1 MFLLKI
7 TVPVIYSG
15 GSPILAGLAMVL
27 VSTAVTVF
35 LIYGLSPRGV
45 LGIGVVLA
53 GEFVACGLFLLFSL
67 LLHLSGFKSSDA
79 ENLLVAAQNTGLN
92 ISTVLFAATMIASLG
107 AVMDVA
113 VSLLSALWE
122 VRLAD
127 PDITG
132 RGLWRAGLRMGRDM
146 IGTMSNTLI
155 FAFAGGS
162 LTTLLVL
169 MTYGTDPVQ
178 LLHSDYI
185 ALEMAHGLCGTCAV
199 ILTVPW
205 PPWSLR
211 RCIPSGEPL
220 SCLRFL
226 NKVVRMSVRRESM
239 LHKNAK
245 KVISGVLGT
254 CLVFQLAALPSLAQT
269 SNVPDQTQTAVTAQ
283 ENSGVQTLASTSFTD
298 VLLSVGA
305 NNTQMNATWYAAQE
319 GAGYVLVAK
328 QSQLVNGA
336 MPENAAKFDATSTP
350 ANESGKWSNQATITG
365 LEPGTVYAYQLV
377 NGEEKSDVATFTT
390 ATNGA
395 FSFAF
400 AGDPQ
405 IGASGNAD
413 SDTRG
418 WDKTLGI
425 IADSTQFDGVDF
437 LLSAGDQVN
446 TASNEDQYN
455 GYLDHDELL
464 SLPVATVVGNHD
476 SSSNAYDQHFNV
488 PNESELGVTN
498 AGGNYWFVYN
508 NTLFLAQQQQP
519 STADHKAFMEEA
531 IAANDVS
538 WKMSPSTTPSTLW
551 PATPPKVIS

>member
-1 MFLLKI
+1 MQIIHNPRFGQRILAIFVCLVTAVLAVMPSVSVSFQSLVSDTVSYLPGTVLEVVEEDLTPSDLKGGPQLGEQTLTIELKDGSQITLTNYLTNTHNILAREGMRVVVCVDAPENVEPYYTLYQYDRSVGLGVAVAIFLLLMLLVGGEKGFYATLALAFSLVFLLKI

-185 ALEMAHGLCGTCAV
+185 ALELAHGLCGTCAV
-199 ILTVPW
+199 ILTVP
-205 PPWSLR
+205 
-211 RCIPSGEPL
+211 
-220 SCLRFL
+220 
-226 NKVVRMSVRRESM
+226 
-239 LHKNAK
+239 
-245 KVISGVLGT
+245 
-254 CLVFQLAALPSLAQT
+254 
-269 SNVPDQTQTAVTAQ
+269 
-283 ENSGVQTLASTSFTD
+283 LASLVS
-298 VLLSVGA
+298 
-305 NNTQMNATWYAAQE
+305 AAVYPKWRTPE
-319 GAGYVLVAK
+319 S
-328 QSQLVNGA
+328 SQ
-336 MPENAAKFDATSTP
+336 
-350 ANESGKWSNQATITG
+350 
-365 LEPGTVYAYQLV
+365 
-377 NGEEKSDVATFTT
+377 
-390 ATNGA
+390 
-395 FSFAF
+395 
-400 AGDPQ
+400 
-405 IGASGNAD
+405 
-413 SDTRG
+413 
-418 WDKTLGI
+418 
-425 IADSTQFDGVDF
+425 
-437 LLSAGDQVN
+437 
-446 TASNEDQYN
+446 
-455 GYLDHDELL
+455 
-464 SLPVATVVGNHD
+464 
-476 SSSNAYDQHFNV
+476 
-488 PNESELGVTN
+488 
-498 AGGNYWFVYN
+498 
-508 NTLFLAQQQQP
+508 
-519 STADHKAFMEEA
+519 
-531 IAANDVS
+531 VS
-538 WKMSPSTTPSTLW
+538 Q
-551 PATPPKVIS
+551 

>member
-1 MFLLKI
+1 MQIIHNPRFGQRILAIFVCLVTAVLAVMPSVSVSFQSLVSDTVSYISGTVLEVVEEDLTPSDLKGGPQLGEQTLTIELKDGSQITLTNYLTNTHNILAREGMRVVVCVDAPENVEPYYTLYQYDRSVGLGVAVAIFLLLMLLVGGEKGFYATLALAFSLVFLLKI

-132 RGLWRAGLRMGRDM
+132 RGLWRAGLRMGGDM

-199 ILTVPW
+199 ILTVP
-205 PPWSLR
+205 
-211 RCIPSGEPL
+211 
-220 SCLRFL
+220 
-226 NKVVRMSVRRESM
+226 
-239 LHKNAK
+239 
-245 KVISGVLGT
+245 
-254 CLVFQLAALPSLAQT
+254 
-269 SNVPDQTQTAVTAQ
+269 
-283 ENSGVQTLASTSFTD
+283 LASLVSAAVYPKWRTPE
-298 VLLSVGA
+298 LSQV
-305 NNTQMNATWYAAQE
+305 
-319 GAGYVLVAK
+319 
-328 QSQLVNGA
+328 SQ
-336 MPENAAKFDATSTP
+336 
-350 ANESGKWSNQATITG
+350 
-365 LEPGTVYAYQLV
+365 
-377 NGEEKSDVATFTT
+377 
-390 ATNGA
+390 
-395 FSFAF
+395 
-400 AGDPQ
+400 
-405 IGASGNAD
+405 
-413 SDTRG
+413 
-418 WDKTLGI
+418 
-425 IADSTQFDGVDF
+425 
-437 LLSAGDQVN
+437 
-446 TASNEDQYN
+446 
-455 GYLDHDELL
+455 
-464 SLPVATVVGNHD
+464 
-476 SSSNAYDQHFNV
+476 
-488 PNESELGVTN
+488 
-498 AGGNYWFVYN
+498 
-508 NTLFLAQQQQP
+508 
-519 STADHKAFMEEA
+519 
-531 IAANDVS
+531 
-538 WKMSPSTTPSTLW
+538 
-551 PATPPKVIS
+551 

>member
-1 MFLLKI
+1 MQIIHNPRFGQRILAIFVCLVTAVLAVMPSVSVSFQSLVSDTVSYIPGTVLEVVEEDLTPSDLKGGPQLGEQTLTIELKDGSQITLTNYLTNTHNILAREGMRVVVCVDAPENVEPYYTLYQYDRSLGLGVAVAIFLLLMLLVGGEKGFYATLALAFSLVFLLKI

-53 GEFVACGLFLLFSL
+53 GEFVACGLFLLFSV
-67 LLHLSGFKSSDA
+67 LLHLSGFKSGDA

-199 ILTVPW
+199 ILTVP
-205 PPWSLR
+205 
-211 RCIPSGEPL
+211 
-220 SCLRFL
+220 
-226 NKVVRMSVRRESM
+226 
-239 LHKNAK
+239 
-245 KVISGVLGT
+245 
-254 CLVFQLAALPSLAQT
+254 
-269 SNVPDQTQTAVTAQ
+269 
-283 ENSGVQTLASTSFTD
+283 LASLVSAAVYPKWRTPE
-298 VLLSVGA
+298 LSQV
-305 NNTQMNATWYAAQE
+305 
-319 GAGYVLVAK
+319 
-328 QSQLVNGA
+328 SQ
-336 MPENAAKFDATSTP
+336 
-350 ANESGKWSNQATITG
+350 
-365 LEPGTVYAYQLV
+365 
-377 NGEEKSDVATFTT
+377 
-390 ATNGA
+390 
-395 FSFAF
+395 
-400 AGDPQ
+400 
-405 IGASGNAD
+405 
-413 SDTRG
+413 
-418 WDKTLGI
+418 
-425 IADSTQFDGVDF
+425 
-437 LLSAGDQVN
+437 
-446 TASNEDQYN
+446 
-455 GYLDHDELL
+455 
-464 SLPVATVVGNHD
+464 
-476 SSSNAYDQHFNV
+476 
-488 PNESELGVTN
+488 
-498 AGGNYWFVYN
+498 
-508 NTLFLAQQQQP
+508 
-519 STADHKAFMEEA
+519 
-531 IAANDVS
+531 
-538 WKMSPSTTPSTLW
+538 
-551 PATPPKVIS
+551 

>member
-1 MFLLKI
+1 MHIIQSPRFGQRILAIFVCLVTAVLAVMPSVSVSFQSLVSDTVSYISGTVLEVVEEDLTPSDLKGGPQLGEQTLTIELKDGSQITLTNYLTNTHNILAREGMRVVVCVDAPENVEPYYTLYQYDRSVGLGVAVAIFLLLMLLVGGEKGFYATLALAFSLVFLLKI

-53 GEFVACGLFLLFSL
+53 GEFVSCGLFLLFSL

-199 ILTVPW
+199 ILTVP
-205 PPWSLR
+205 
-211 RCIPSGEPL
+211 
-220 SCLRFL
+220 
-226 NKVVRMSVRRESM
+226 
-239 LHKNAK
+239 
-245 KVISGVLGT
+245 
-254 CLVFQLAALPSLAQT
+254 
-269 SNVPDQTQTAVTAQ
+269 
-283 ENSGVQTLASTSFTD
+283 LASLVSAAVYPKWRTPE
-298 VLLSVGA
+298 LSQV
-305 NNTQMNATWYAAQE
+305 
-319 GAGYVLVAK
+319 
-328 QSQLVNGA
+328 SQ
-336 MPENAAKFDATSTP
+336 
-350 ANESGKWSNQATITG
+350 
-365 LEPGTVYAYQLV
+365 
-377 NGEEKSDVATFTT
+377 
-390 ATNGA
+390 
-395 FSFAF
+395 
-400 AGDPQ
+400 
-405 IGASGNAD
+405 
-413 SDTRG
+413 
-418 WDKTLGI
+418 
-425 IADSTQFDGVDF
+425 
-437 LLSAGDQVN
+437 
-446 TASNEDQYN
+446 
-455 GYLDHDELL
+455 
-464 SLPVATVVGNHD
+464 
-476 SSSNAYDQHFNV
+476 
-488 PNESELGVTN
+488 
-498 AGGNYWFVYN
+498 
-508 NTLFLAQQQQP
+508 
-519 STADHKAFMEEA
+519 
-531 IAANDVS
+531 
-538 WKMSPSTTPSTLW
+538 
-551 PATPPKVIS
+551 

>member
-1 MFLLKI
+1 MQIIHNPRFGQRILAIFVCLVTAVLAFMPSVSVSFQSLVSDTVSYIPGTVLEVVEEDLTPSDLKGGPQLGEQTLTIELKDGSQITLTNYLTNTHNILAREGMRVVVCVDAPENVEPYYTLYQYDRSVGLGVAVAIFLLLMLLVGGEKGFYATLALVFSLVFLLKI

-53 GEFVACGLFLLFSL
+53 GEFVSCGLFLLFSL

-199 ILTVPW
+199 ILTVP
-205 PPWSLR
+205 
-211 RCIPSGEPL
+211 
-220 SCLRFL
+220 
-226 NKVVRMSVRRESM
+226 
-239 LHKNAK
+239 
-245 KVISGVLGT
+245 
-254 CLVFQLAALPSLAQT
+254 
-269 SNVPDQTQTAVTAQ
+269 
-283 ENSGVQTLASTSFTD
+283 LASLVSAAVYPKWRTPE
-298 VLLSVGA
+298 LSQV
-305 NNTQMNATWYAAQE
+305 
-319 GAGYVLVAK
+319 
-328 QSQLVNGA
+328 SQ
-336 MPENAAKFDATSTP
+336 
-350 ANESGKWSNQATITG
+350 
-365 LEPGTVYAYQLV
+365 
-377 NGEEKSDVATFTT
+377 
-390 ATNGA
+390 
-395 FSFAF
+395 
-400 AGDPQ
+400 
-405 IGASGNAD
+405 
-413 SDTRG
+413 
-418 WDKTLGI
+418 
-425 IADSTQFDGVDF
+425 
-437 LLSAGDQVN
+437 
-446 TASNEDQYN
+446 
-455 GYLDHDELL
+455 
-464 SLPVATVVGNHD
+464 
-476 SSSNAYDQHFNV
+476 
-488 PNESELGVTN
+488 
-498 AGGNYWFVYN
+498 
-508 NTLFLAQQQQP
+508 
-519 STADHKAFMEEA
+519 
-531 IAANDVS
+531 
-538 WKMSPSTTPSTLW
+538 
-551 PATPPKVIS
+551 

>member
-1 MFLLKI
+1 MQIIHNPRLGQRILAIFVCLVTAVLAVMPSVSVSFQSLVSDTVSYIPGTVLEVVEEDLTPSDLKGGPQLGEQTLTIELKDGSQITLTNYLTNTHNILAREGMRVVVCVDAPENVEPYYTLYQYDRSVGLGVAVAIFLLLMLLVGGEKGFYATLALAFSLVFLLKI

-67 LLHLSGFKSSDA
+67 LLHLSGFKSGDA

-199 ILTVPW
+199 ILTVP
-205 PPWSLR
+205 
-211 RCIPSGEPL
+211 
-220 SCLRFL
+220 
-226 NKVVRMSVRRESM
+226 
-239 LHKNAK
+239 
-245 KVISGVLGT
+245 
-254 CLVFQLAALPSLAQT
+254 
-269 SNVPDQTQTAVTAQ
+269 
-283 ENSGVQTLASTSFTD
+283 LASLVSAAVYPKWRTPE
-298 VLLSVGA
+298 LSQV
-305 NNTQMNATWYAAQE
+305 
-319 GAGYVLVAK
+319 
-328 QSQLVNGA
+328 SQ
-336 MPENAAKFDATSTP
+336 
-350 ANESGKWSNQATITG
+350 
-365 LEPGTVYAYQLV
+365 
-377 NGEEKSDVATFTT
+377 
-390 ATNGA
+390 
-395 FSFAF
+395 
-400 AGDPQ
+400 
-405 IGASGNAD
+405 
-413 SDTRG
+413 
-418 WDKTLGI
+418 
-425 IADSTQFDGVDF
+425 
-437 LLSAGDQVN
+437 
-446 TASNEDQYN
+446 
-455 GYLDHDELL
+455 
-464 SLPVATVVGNHD
+464 
-476 SSSNAYDQHFNV
+476 
-488 PNESELGVTN
+488 
-498 AGGNYWFVYN
+498 
-508 NTLFLAQQQQP
+508 
-519 STADHKAFMEEA
+519 
-531 IAANDVS
+531 
-538 WKMSPSTTPSTLW
+538 
-551 PATPPKVIS
+551 

>member
-1 MFLLKI
+1 MQIIHNPRFGQRILAIFVCLVTAVLAVMPSVSVSFQSLVSDTVSYIPGTVLEVVEEDLTPSDLKGGPQLGEQTLTIELKDGSQITLTNYLTNTHNILAREGMRVVVCVDAPENVEPYYTLYQYDRSVGLGVAVAIFLLLMLLVGGEKGFYATLALAFSLVFLLKI

-67 LLHLSGFKSSDA
+67 LLHLSGFKSGDA

-185 ALEMAHGLCGTCAV
+185 ALELAHGLCGTCAV
-199 ILTVPW
+199 ILTVP
-205 PPWSLR
+205 
-211 RCIPSGEPL
+211 
-220 SCLRFL
+220 
-226 NKVVRMSVRRESM
+226 
-239 LHKNAK
+239 
-245 KVISGVLGT
+245 
-254 CLVFQLAALPSLAQT
+254 
-269 SNVPDQTQTAVTAQ
+269 
-283 ENSGVQTLASTSFTD
+283 LASLVSAAVYPKWRTPE
-298 VLLSVGA
+298 LSQV
-305 NNTQMNATWYAAQE
+305 
-319 GAGYVLVAK
+319 
-328 QSQLVNGA
+328 SQ
-336 MPENAAKFDATSTP
+336 
-350 ANESGKWSNQATITG
+350 
-365 LEPGTVYAYQLV
+365 
-377 NGEEKSDVATFTT
+377 
-390 ATNGA
+390 
-395 FSFAF
+395 
-400 AGDPQ
+400 
-405 IGASGNAD
+405 
-413 SDTRG
+413 
-418 WDKTLGI
+418 
-425 IADSTQFDGVDF
+425 
-437 LLSAGDQVN
+437 
-446 TASNEDQYN
+446 
-455 GYLDHDELL
+455 
-464 SLPVATVVGNHD
+464 
-476 SSSNAYDQHFNV
+476 
-488 PNESELGVTN
+488 
-498 AGGNYWFVYN
+498 
-508 NTLFLAQQQQP
+508 
-519 STADHKAFMEEA
+519 
-531 IAANDVS
+531 
-538 WKMSPSTTPSTLW
+538 
-551 PATPPKVIS
+551 

>member
-1 MFLLKI
+1 MQIIHNPRFGQRILAIFVCLVTAVLAVMPSVSVSFQSLVSDTVSYIPGTVLEVVEEDLTPSDLKGGPQLGEQTLTIELKDGSQITLTNYLTNTHNILAREGMRVVVCVDAPENVEPYYTLYQYDRSVGLGVAVAIFLLLMLLVGGEKGFYATLALAFSLVFLLKI

-53 GEFVACGLFLLFSL
+53 GEFVSCGLFLLFSV
-67 LLHLSGFKSSDA
+67 LLHLSGFKSGDA

-199 ILTVPW
+199 ILTVP
-205 PPWSLR
+205 
-211 RCIPSGEPL
+211 
-220 SCLRFL
+220 
-226 NKVVRMSVRRESM
+226 
-239 LHKNAK
+239 
-245 KVISGVLGT
+245 
-254 CLVFQLAALPSLAQT
+254 
-269 SNVPDQTQTAVTAQ
+269 
-283 ENSGVQTLASTSFTD
+283 LASLVSAAVYPKWRTPE
-298 VLLSVGA
+298 LSQV
-305 NNTQMNATWYAAQE
+305 
-319 GAGYVLVAK
+319 
-328 QSQLVNGA
+328 SQ
-336 MPENAAKFDATSTP
+336 
-350 ANESGKWSNQATITG
+350 
-365 LEPGTVYAYQLV
+365 
-377 NGEEKSDVATFTT
+377 
-390 ATNGA
+390 
-395 FSFAF
+395 
-400 AGDPQ
+400 
-405 IGASGNAD
+405 
-413 SDTRG
+413 
-418 WDKTLGI
+418 
-425 IADSTQFDGVDF
+425 
-437 LLSAGDQVN
+437 
-446 TASNEDQYN
+446 
-455 GYLDHDELL
+455 
-464 SLPVATVVGNHD
+464 
-476 SSSNAYDQHFNV
+476 
-488 PNESELGVTN
+488 
-498 AGGNYWFVYN
+498 
-508 NTLFLAQQQQP
+508 
-519 STADHKAFMEEA
+519 
-531 IAANDVS
+531 
-538 WKMSPSTTPSTLW
+538 
-551 PATPPKVIS
+551 

>member
-1 MFLLKI
+1 MHIIQSPRFGQRILAIFVCLVTAVLAVMPSVSVSFQSLVSDTVSYIPGTVLEVVEEDLTPSDLKGGPQLGEQTLTIELKDGSQITLTNYLTNTHNILAREGMRVVVCVDAPENVEPYYTLYQYDRSVGLGVAVAIFLLLMLLVGGEKGFYATLALAFSLVFLLKI

-199 ILTVPW
+199 ILTVP
-205 PPWSLR
+205 
-211 RCIPSGEPL
+211 
-220 SCLRFL
+220 
-226 NKVVRMSVRRESM
+226 
-239 LHKNAK
+239 
-245 KVISGVLGT
+245 
-254 CLVFQLAALPSLAQT
+254 
-269 SNVPDQTQTAVTAQ
+269 
-283 ENSGVQTLASTSFTD
+283 LASLVSAAVYPKWRTPE
-298 VLLSVGA
+298 LSQV
-305 NNTQMNATWYAAQE
+305 
-319 GAGYVLVAK
+319 
-328 QSQLVNGA
+328 SQ
-336 MPENAAKFDATSTP
+336 
-350 ANESGKWSNQATITG
+350 
-365 LEPGTVYAYQLV
+365 
-377 NGEEKSDVATFTT
+377 
-390 ATNGA
+390 
-395 FSFAF
+395 
-400 AGDPQ
+400 
-405 IGASGNAD
+405 
-413 SDTRG
+413 
-418 WDKTLGI
+418 
-425 IADSTQFDGVDF
+425 
-437 LLSAGDQVN
+437 
-446 TASNEDQYN
+446 
-455 GYLDHDELL
+455 
-464 SLPVATVVGNHD
+464 
-476 SSSNAYDQHFNV
+476 
-488 PNESELGVTN
+488 
-498 AGGNYWFVYN
+498 
-508 NTLFLAQQQQP
+508 
-519 STADHKAFMEEA
+519 
-531 IAANDVS
+531 
-538 WKMSPSTTPSTLW
+538 
-551 PATPPKVIS
+551 

>member
-1 MFLLKI
+1 MQIIHNPRFGQRILAIFVCLVTAVLAVMPSVSVSFQSLVSDTVSYIPGTVLEVVEEDLTPSDLKGGPQLGEQTLTIELKDGSQITLTNYLTNTHNILAREGMRVVVCVDAPENVEPYYTLYQYDRSVGLGVAVAIFLLLMLLVGGEKGFYATLALAFSLVFLLKI

-53 GEFVACGLFLLFSL
+53 GEFVACGLFLLFSV
-67 LLHLSGFKSSDA
+67 LLHLSGFKSGDA

-199 ILTVPW
+199 ILTVP
-205 PPWSLR
+205 
-211 RCIPSGEPL
+211 
-220 SCLRFL
+220 
-226 NKVVRMSVRRESM
+226 
-239 LHKNAK
+239 
-245 KVISGVLGT
+245 
-254 CLVFQLAALPSLAQT
+254 
-269 SNVPDQTQTAVTAQ
+269 
-283 ENSGVQTLASTSFTD
+283 LASLVSAAVYPKWRTPE
-298 VLLSVGA
+298 LSQV
-305 NNTQMNATWYAAQE
+305 
-319 GAGYVLVAK
+319 
-328 QSQLVNGA
+328 SQ
-336 MPENAAKFDATSTP
+336 
-350 ANESGKWSNQATITG
+350 
-365 LEPGTVYAYQLV
+365 
-377 NGEEKSDVATFTT
+377 
-390 ATNGA
+390 
-395 FSFAF
+395 
-400 AGDPQ
+400 
-405 IGASGNAD
+405 
-413 SDTRG
+413 
-418 WDKTLGI
+418 
-425 IADSTQFDGVDF
+425 
-437 LLSAGDQVN
+437 
-446 TASNEDQYN
+446 
-455 GYLDHDELL
+455 
-464 SLPVATVVGNHD
+464 
-476 SSSNAYDQHFNV
+476 
-488 PNESELGVTN
+488 
-498 AGGNYWFVYN
+498 
-508 NTLFLAQQQQP
+508 
-519 STADHKAFMEEA
+519 
-531 IAANDVS
+531 
-538 WKMSPSTTPSTLW
+538 
-551 PATPPKVIS
+551 

>member
-1 MFLLKI
+1 MQIIHNPRFGQRILAIFVCLVTAVLAFMPSVSVSFQSLVSDTVSYIPGTVLEVVEEDLTPSDLKGGPQLGEQTLTIELKDGSQITLTNYLTNTHNILAREGMRVVVCVDAPENVEPYYTLYQYDRSVGLGVAVAIFLLLMLLVGGEKGFYATLALAFSLVFLLKL
-7 TVPVIYSG
+7 TVPVISSG
-15 GSPILAGLAMVL
+15 GAPILAGLAMVL

-199 ILTVPW
+199 ILTVP
-205 PPWSLR
+205 
-211 RCIPSGEPL
+211 
-220 SCLRFL
+220 
-226 NKVVRMSVRRESM
+226 
-239 LHKNAK
+239 
-245 KVISGVLGT
+245 
-254 CLVFQLAALPSLAQT
+254 
-269 SNVPDQTQTAVTAQ
+269 
-283 ENSGVQTLASTSFTD
+283 LASLVSAAVYPKWRTPE
-298 VLLSVGA
+298 LSQV
-305 NNTQMNATWYAAQE
+305 
-319 GAGYVLVAK
+319 
-328 QSQLVNGA
+328 SQ
-336 MPENAAKFDATSTP
+336 
-350 ANESGKWSNQATITG
+350 
-365 LEPGTVYAYQLV
+365 
-377 NGEEKSDVATFTT
+377 
-390 ATNGA
+390 
-395 FSFAF
+395 
-400 AGDPQ
+400 
-405 IGASGNAD
+405 
-413 SDTRG
+413 
-418 WDKTLGI
+418 
-425 IADSTQFDGVDF
+425 
-437 LLSAGDQVN
+437 
-446 TASNEDQYN
+446 
-455 GYLDHDELL
+455 
-464 SLPVATVVGNHD
+464 
-476 SSSNAYDQHFNV
+476 
-488 PNESELGVTN
+488 
-498 AGGNYWFVYN
+498 
-508 NTLFLAQQQQP
+508 
-519 STADHKAFMEEA
+519 
-531 IAANDVS
+531 
-538 WKMSPSTTPSTLW
+538 
-551 PATPPKVIS
+551 

>member
-1 MFLLKI
+1 MQTIHSPRFGQRILAILVILITAALIFMPSPDVSFQSLVSDTVSYIPGTVLEVVEEDLTPSDLKGGPQLGEQTLTIELKDGSQITLTNYLTNTHNILAREGMRVVVCVDAPENVEPYYTLYQYDRSVGLGVVVAIFLLLMLLVGGEKGFYATLALAFSLVFLLKI

-185 ALEMAHGLCGTCAV
+185 ALELAHGLCGTCAV
-199 ILTVPW
+199 ILTVP
-205 PPWSLR
+205 
-211 RCIPSGEPL
+211 
-220 SCLRFL
+220 
-226 NKVVRMSVRRESM
+226 
-239 LHKNAK
+239 
-245 KVISGVLGT
+245 
-254 CLVFQLAALPSLAQT
+254 
-269 SNVPDQTQTAVTAQ
+269 
-283 ENSGVQTLASTSFTD
+283 LASLVSAAVYPKWRTPE
-298 VLLSVGA
+298 LSQV
-305 NNTQMNATWYAAQE
+305 
-319 GAGYVLVAK
+319 
-328 QSQLVNGA
+328 SQ
-336 MPENAAKFDATSTP
+336 
-350 ANESGKWSNQATITG
+350 
-365 LEPGTVYAYQLV
+365 
-377 NGEEKSDVATFTT
+377 
-390 ATNGA
+390 
-395 FSFAF
+395 
-400 AGDPQ
+400 
-405 IGASGNAD
+405 
-413 SDTRG
+413 
-418 WDKTLGI
+418 
-425 IADSTQFDGVDF
+425 
-437 LLSAGDQVN
+437 
-446 TASNEDQYN
+446 
-455 GYLDHDELL
+455 
-464 SLPVATVVGNHD
+464 
-476 SSSNAYDQHFNV
+476 
-488 PNESELGVTN
+488 
-498 AGGNYWFVYN
+498 
-508 NTLFLAQQQQP
+508 
-519 STADHKAFMEEA
+519 
-531 IAANDVS
+531 
-538 WKMSPSTTPSTLW
+538 
-551 PATPPKVIS
+551 

>member
-1 MFLLKI
+1 MHIIQSPRFGQRILAIFVCLVTAVLAVMPSVSVSFQSLVSDTVSYISGTVLEVVEEDLTPSDLKGGPQLGEQTLTIELKDGSQITLTNYLTNTHNILAREGMRVVVCVDAPENVEPYYTLYQYDRSVGLGVAVAIFLLLMLLVGGEKGFYATLALVFSLVFLLKI

-199 ILTVPW
+199 ILTVP
-205 PPWSLR
+205 
-211 RCIPSGEPL
+211 
-220 SCLRFL
+220 
-226 NKVVRMSVRRESM
+226 
-239 LHKNAK
+239 
-245 KVISGVLGT
+245 
-254 CLVFQLAALPSLAQT
+254 
-269 SNVPDQTQTAVTAQ
+269 
-283 ENSGVQTLASTSFTD
+283 LASLVSAAVYPKWRTPE
-298 VLLSVGA
+298 LSQV
-305 NNTQMNATWYAAQE
+305 
-319 GAGYVLVAK
+319 
-328 QSQLVNGA
+328 SQ
-336 MPENAAKFDATSTP
+336 
-350 ANESGKWSNQATITG
+350 
-365 LEPGTVYAYQLV
+365 
-377 NGEEKSDVATFTT
+377 
-390 ATNGA
+390 
-395 FSFAF
+395 
-400 AGDPQ
+400 
-405 IGASGNAD
+405 
-413 SDTRG
+413 
-418 WDKTLGI
+418 
-425 IADSTQFDGVDF
+425 
-437 LLSAGDQVN
+437 
-446 TASNEDQYN
+446 
-455 GYLDHDELL
+455 
-464 SLPVATVVGNHD
+464 
-476 SSSNAYDQHFNV
+476 
-488 PNESELGVTN
+488 
-498 AGGNYWFVYN
+498 
-508 NTLFLAQQQQP
+508 
-519 STADHKAFMEEA
+519 
-531 IAANDVS
+531 
-538 WKMSPSTTPSTLW
+538 
-551 PATPPKVIS
+551 

>member
-1 MFLLKI
+1 MQIIHNPRFGQRILAIFVCLVTAVLAVMPSVSVSFQSLVSDTVSYIPGTVLEVVEEDLSPSDLKGGPQLGEQTLTIELKDGSQITLTNYLTNTHNILAREGMRVVVCVDAPENVEPYYTLYQYDRSVGLGVAVAIFLLLMLLVGGEKGFYATLALAFSLVFLLKI

-53 GEFVACGLFLLFSL
+53 GEFVACGLFLLFSV
-67 LLHLSGFKSSDA
+67 LLHLSGFKSGDA

-199 ILTVPW
+199 ILTVP
-205 PPWSLR
+205 
-211 RCIPSGEPL
+211 
-220 SCLRFL
+220 
-226 NKVVRMSVRRESM
+226 
-239 LHKNAK
+239 
-245 KVISGVLGT
+245 
-254 CLVFQLAALPSLAQT
+254 
-269 SNVPDQTQTAVTAQ
+269 
-283 ENSGVQTLASTSFTD
+283 LASLVSAAVYPKWRTPE
-298 VLLSVGA
+298 LSQV
-305 NNTQMNATWYAAQE
+305 
-319 GAGYVLVAK
+319 
-328 QSQLVNGA
+328 SQ
-336 MPENAAKFDATSTP
+336 
-350 ANESGKWSNQATITG
+350 
-365 LEPGTVYAYQLV
+365 
-377 NGEEKSDVATFTT
+377 
-390 ATNGA
+390 
-395 FSFAF
+395 
-400 AGDPQ
+400 
-405 IGASGNAD
+405 
-413 SDTRG
+413 
-418 WDKTLGI
+418 
-425 IADSTQFDGVDF
+425 
-437 LLSAGDQVN
+437 
-446 TASNEDQYN
+446 
-455 GYLDHDELL
+455 
-464 SLPVATVVGNHD
+464 
-476 SSSNAYDQHFNV
+476 
-488 PNESELGVTN
+488 
-498 AGGNYWFVYN
+498 
-508 NTLFLAQQQQP
+508 
-519 STADHKAFMEEA
+519 
-531 IAANDVS
+531 
-538 WKMSPSTTPSTLW
+538 
-551 PATPPKVIS
+551 

>member
-1 MFLLKI
+1 MQIIHNPRFGQRILAILVLLVTAVLAFMPSVSVSFQSLVSDTVSYIPGTVLEVVEEELTPSDLKGGPQLGEQTLTIELKDGSQITLTNYLTNTHNILAREGMRVVVCVDAPENVEPYYTLYQYDRSVGLGVVVAIFLLLMLLVGGEKGFYATLALAFSLVFLIKI

-53 GEFVACGLFLLFSL
+53 GEFVACGLFLLFSM

-185 ALEMAHGLCGTCAV
+185 ALELAHGLCGTCAV
-199 ILTVPW
+199 ILTVP
-205 PPWSLR
+205 
-211 RCIPSGEPL
+211 
-220 SCLRFL
+220 
-226 NKVVRMSVRRESM
+226 
-239 LHKNAK
+239 
-245 KVISGVLGT
+245 
-254 CLVFQLAALPSLAQT
+254 
-269 SNVPDQTQTAVTAQ
+269 
-283 ENSGVQTLASTSFTD
+283 LASLVSAAVYPKWRTPE
-298 VLLSVGA
+298 LSQV
-305 NNTQMNATWYAAQE
+305 
-319 GAGYVLVAK
+319 
-328 QSQLVNGA
+328 SQ
-336 MPENAAKFDATSTP
+336 
-350 ANESGKWSNQATITG
+350 
-365 LEPGTVYAYQLV
+365 
-377 NGEEKSDVATFTT
+377 
-390 ATNGA
+390 
-395 FSFAF
+395 
-400 AGDPQ
+400 
-405 IGASGNAD
+405 
-413 SDTRG
+413 
-418 WDKTLGI
+418 
-425 IADSTQFDGVDF
+425 
-437 LLSAGDQVN
+437 
-446 TASNEDQYN
+446 
-455 GYLDHDELL
+455 
-464 SLPVATVVGNHD
+464 
-476 SSSNAYDQHFNV
+476 
-488 PNESELGVTN
+488 
-498 AGGNYWFVYN
+498 
-508 NTLFLAQQQQP
+508 
-519 STADHKAFMEEA
+519 
-531 IAANDVS
+531 
-538 WKMSPSTTPSTLW
+538 
-551 PATPPKVIS
+551 

>member
-1 MFLLKI
+1 MQIIHNPRFGQRILAIFVCLVTAVLAFMPSVSVSFQSLVSDTVSYIPGTVLEVVEEDLTPSDLKGGPQLGEQTLTIELKDGSQITLTNYLTNTHNILAREGMRVVVCVDAPENVEPYYTLYQYDRSVGLGVAVAIFLLLMLLVGGEKGFYATLALAFSLVFLLKI

-67 LLHLSGFKSSDA
+67 LLHLSGFKSGDA

-199 ILTVPW
+199 ILTVP
-205 PPWSLR
+205 
-211 RCIPSGEPL
+211 
-220 SCLRFL
+220 
-226 NKVVRMSVRRESM
+226 
-239 LHKNAK
+239 
-245 KVISGVLGT
+245 
-254 CLVFQLAALPSLAQT
+254 
-269 SNVPDQTQTAVTAQ
+269 
-283 ENSGVQTLASTSFTD
+283 LASLVSAAVYPKWRTPE
-298 VLLSVGA
+298 LSQV
-305 NNTQMNATWYAAQE
+305 
-319 GAGYVLVAK
+319 
-328 QSQLVNGA
+328 SQ
-336 MPENAAKFDATSTP
+336 
-350 ANESGKWSNQATITG
+350 
-365 LEPGTVYAYQLV
+365 
-377 NGEEKSDVATFTT
+377 
-390 ATNGA
+390 
-395 FSFAF
+395 
-400 AGDPQ
+400 
-405 IGASGNAD
+405 
-413 SDTRG
+413 
-418 WDKTLGI
+418 
-425 IADSTQFDGVDF
+425 
-437 LLSAGDQVN
+437 
-446 TASNEDQYN
+446 
-455 GYLDHDELL
+455 
-464 SLPVATVVGNHD
+464 
-476 SSSNAYDQHFNV
+476 
-488 PNESELGVTN
+488 
-498 AGGNYWFVYN
+498 
-508 NTLFLAQQQQP
+508 
-519 STADHKAFMEEA
+519 
-531 IAANDVS
+531 
-538 WKMSPSTTPSTLW
+538 
-551 PATPPKVIS
+551 

>member
-1 MFLLKI
+1 MQIIHNPRFGQRILAIFVCLVTAVLAVMPSVSVSFQSLVSDTVSYISGTVLEVVEEDLTPSDLKGGPQLGEQTLTIELKDGSQITLTNYLTNTHNILAREGMRVVVCVDAPENVEPYYTLYQYDRSVGLGVAVAIFLLLMLLVGGEKGFYATLALAFSLVFLLKI

-53 GEFVACGLFLLFSL
+53 GEFVSCGLFLLFSL

-199 ILTVPW
+199 ILTVP
-205 PPWSLR
+205 
-211 RCIPSGEPL
+211 
-220 SCLRFL
+220 
-226 NKVVRMSVRRESM
+226 
-239 LHKNAK
+239 
-245 KVISGVLGT
+245 
-254 CLVFQLAALPSLAQT
+254 
-269 SNVPDQTQTAVTAQ
+269 
-283 ENSGVQTLASTSFTD
+283 LASLVSAAVYPTWRTPE
-298 VLLSVGA
+298 LSQV
-305 NNTQMNATWYAAQE
+305 
-319 GAGYVLVAK
+319 
-328 QSQLVNGA
+328 SQ
-336 MPENAAKFDATSTP
+336 
-350 ANESGKWSNQATITG
+350 
-365 LEPGTVYAYQLV
+365 
-377 NGEEKSDVATFTT
+377 
-390 ATNGA
+390 
-395 FSFAF
+395 
-400 AGDPQ
+400 
-405 IGASGNAD
+405 
-413 SDTRG
+413 
-418 WDKTLGI
+418 
-425 IADSTQFDGVDF
+425 
-437 LLSAGDQVN
+437 
-446 TASNEDQYN
+446 
-455 GYLDHDELL
+455 
-464 SLPVATVVGNHD
+464 
-476 SSSNAYDQHFNV
+476 
-488 PNESELGVTN
+488 
-498 AGGNYWFVYN
+498 
-508 NTLFLAQQQQP
+508 
-519 STADHKAFMEEA
+519 
-531 IAANDVS
+531 
-538 WKMSPSTTPSTLW
+538 
-551 PATPPKVIS
+551 

>member
-1 MFLLKI
+1 MQIIHSPRFGQRILAILVLLVTAVLALWPTPSVSFQSLVSDTVSYLPGTVLEVVEEKLTPSDLKGGPQLGEQTLTIELKDGSQITLTNYLTNTHNILAREGMRVVVCVDAPDNVEPYYTLYQYDRSVGLGVVVAIFLLLMLLVGGEKGFYAALALAFSLVFLLKI

-53 GEFVACGLFLLFSL
+53 GEFVACGLFLLFSV

-185 ALEMAHGLCGTCAV
+185 ALELAHGLCGTCAV
-199 ILTVPW
+199 ILTVP
-205 PPWSLR
+205 
-211 RCIPSGEPL
+211 
-220 SCLRFL
+220 
-226 NKVVRMSVRRESM
+226 
-239 LHKNAK
+239 
-245 KVISGVLGT
+245 
-254 CLVFQLAALPSLAQT
+254 
-269 SNVPDQTQTAVTAQ
+269 
-283 ENSGVQTLASTSFTD
+283 LASLVSAAVYPKWRTPE
-298 VLLSVGA
+298 LSQV
-305 NNTQMNATWYAAQE
+305 
-319 GAGYVLVAK
+319 
-328 QSQLVNGA
+328 SQ
-336 MPENAAKFDATSTP
+336 
-350 ANESGKWSNQATITG
+350 
-365 LEPGTVYAYQLV
+365 
-377 NGEEKSDVATFTT
+377 
-390 ATNGA
+390 
-395 FSFAF
+395 
-400 AGDPQ
+400 
-405 IGASGNAD
+405 
-413 SDTRG
+413 
-418 WDKTLGI
+418 
-425 IADSTQFDGVDF
+425 
-437 LLSAGDQVN
+437 
-446 TASNEDQYN
+446 
-455 GYLDHDELL
+455 
-464 SLPVATVVGNHD
+464 
-476 SSSNAYDQHFNV
+476 
-488 PNESELGVTN
+488 
-498 AGGNYWFVYN
+498 
-508 NTLFLAQQQQP
+508 
-519 STADHKAFMEEA
+519 
-531 IAANDVS
+531 
-538 WKMSPSTTPSTLW
+538 
-551 PATPPKVIS
+551 

>member
-1 MFLLKI
+1 MQIIHNPRFGQRILAIFVCLVTAVLAFMPSVSVPFQSLVSDTVSYIPGTVLEVVEEDLSPSDLKGGPQLGEQTLTIELKDGSQITLTNYLTNTHNILAREGMRVVVCVDAPENVEPYYTLYQYDRSVGLGVVVAIFLLLMLLVGGEKGFYATLALAFSLVFLLKI
-7 TVPVIYSG
+7 SVPVIYSG

-185 ALEMAHGLCGTCAV
+185 ALELAHGLCGTCAV
-199 ILTVPW
+199 ILTVP
-205 PPWSLR
+205 
-211 RCIPSGEPL
+211 
-220 SCLRFL
+220 
-226 NKVVRMSVRRESM
+226 
-239 LHKNAK
+239 
-245 KVISGVLGT
+245 
-254 CLVFQLAALPSLAQT
+254 
-269 SNVPDQTQTAVTAQ
+269 
-283 ENSGVQTLASTSFTD
+283 LASLVS
-298 VLLSVGA
+298 
-305 NNTQMNATWYAAQE
+305 AAVYPKWRTPE
-319 GAGYVLVAK
+319 S
-328 QSQLVNGA
+328 SQ
-336 MPENAAKFDATSTP
+336 
-350 ANESGKWSNQATITG
+350 
-365 LEPGTVYAYQLV
+365 
-377 NGEEKSDVATFTT
+377 
-390 ATNGA
+390 
-395 FSFAF
+395 
-400 AGDPQ
+400 
-405 IGASGNAD
+405 
-413 SDTRG
+413 
-418 WDKTLGI
+418 
-425 IADSTQFDGVDF
+425 
-437 LLSAGDQVN
+437 
-446 TASNEDQYN
+446 
-455 GYLDHDELL
+455 
-464 SLPVATVVGNHD
+464 
-476 SSSNAYDQHFNV
+476 
-488 PNESELGVTN
+488 
-498 AGGNYWFVYN
+498 
-508 NTLFLAQQQQP
+508 
-519 STADHKAFMEEA
+519 
-531 IAANDVS
+531 VS
-538 WKMSPSTTPSTLW
+538 Q
-551 PATPPKVIS
+551 

>member
-1 MFLLKI
+1 MQIIHNPRFGQRILAIFVCLVTAVLAVMPSVSVSFQSLVSDTVSYLPGTVLEVVEEDLTPSDLKGGPQLGEQTLTIELKDGSQITLTNYLTNTHNILAREGMRVVVCVDAPENVEPYYTLYQYDRSVGLGVAVAIFLLLMLLVGGEKGFYATLALAFSLVFLLKI

-199 ILTVPW
+199 ILTVP
-205 PPWSLR
+205 
-211 RCIPSGEPL
+211 
-220 SCLRFL
+220 
-226 NKVVRMSVRRESM
+226 
-239 LHKNAK
+239 
-245 KVISGVLGT
+245 
-254 CLVFQLAALPSLAQT
+254 
-269 SNVPDQTQTAVTAQ
+269 
-283 ENSGVQTLASTSFTD
+283 LASLVSAAVYPKWRTPE
-298 VLLSVGA
+298 LSQV
-305 NNTQMNATWYAAQE
+305 
-319 GAGYVLVAK
+319 
-328 QSQLVNGA
+328 SQ
-336 MPENAAKFDATSTP
+336 
-350 ANESGKWSNQATITG
+350 
-365 LEPGTVYAYQLV
+365 
-377 NGEEKSDVATFTT
+377 
-390 ATNGA
+390 
-395 FSFAF
+395 
-400 AGDPQ
+400 
-405 IGASGNAD
+405 
-413 SDTRG
+413 
-418 WDKTLGI
+418 
-425 IADSTQFDGVDF
+425 
-437 LLSAGDQVN
+437 
-446 TASNEDQYN
+446 
-455 GYLDHDELL
+455 
-464 SLPVATVVGNHD
+464 
-476 SSSNAYDQHFNV
+476 
-488 PNESELGVTN
+488 
-498 AGGNYWFVYN
+498 
-508 NTLFLAQQQQP
+508 
-519 STADHKAFMEEA
+519 
-531 IAANDVS
+531 
-538 WKMSPSTTPSTLW
+538 
-551 PATPPKVIS
+551 

>member
-1 MFLLKI
+1 MQIIHNPRFGQRILAIFVCLVTAVLAVMPSVSVSFQSLVSDTVSYIPGTVLEVVEEDLTPSDLKGGPQLGEQTLTIELKDGSQITLTNYLTNTHNILAREGMRVVVCVDAPENVEPYYTLYQYDRSVGLGVAVAIFLLLMLLVGGEKGFYATLALAFSLVFLLKI

-132 RGLWRAGLRMGRDM
+132 RGLWRAGLRMGGDM

-199 ILTVPW
+199 ILTVP
-205 PPWSLR
+205 
-211 RCIPSGEPL
+211 
-220 SCLRFL
+220 
-226 NKVVRMSVRRESM
+226 
-239 LHKNAK
+239 
-245 KVISGVLGT
+245 
-254 CLVFQLAALPSLAQT
+254 
-269 SNVPDQTQTAVTAQ
+269 
-283 ENSGVQTLASTSFTD
+283 LASLVSAAVYPKWRTPE
-298 VLLSVGA
+298 LSQV
-305 NNTQMNATWYAAQE
+305 
-319 GAGYVLVAK
+319 
-328 QSQLVNGA
+328 SQ
-336 MPENAAKFDATSTP
+336 
-350 ANESGKWSNQATITG
+350 
-365 LEPGTVYAYQLV
+365 
-377 NGEEKSDVATFTT
+377 
-390 ATNGA
+390 
-395 FSFAF
+395 
-400 AGDPQ
+400 
-405 IGASGNAD
+405 
-413 SDTRG
+413 
-418 WDKTLGI
+418 
-425 IADSTQFDGVDF
+425 
-437 LLSAGDQVN
+437 
-446 TASNEDQYN
+446 
-455 GYLDHDELL
+455 
-464 SLPVATVVGNHD
+464 
-476 SSSNAYDQHFNV
+476 
-488 PNESELGVTN
+488 
-498 AGGNYWFVYN
+498 
-508 NTLFLAQQQQP
+508 
-519 STADHKAFMEEA
+519 
-531 IAANDVS
+531 
-538 WKMSPSTTPSTLW
+538 
-551 PATPPKVIS
+551 

>member
-1 MFLLKI
+1 MQIIHSPRFGQRILAILVLLVTAVLALWPTPSVSFQSLVSDTVSYLPGTVLEVVEEKLTPSDLKGGPQLGEQTLTIELRDGSQITLTNYLTNTHNILAREGMRVVVCVDAPDNVEPYYTLYQYDRSVGLGVAVAIFLLLMLLVGGEKGFYATLALAFSLVFLLKI

-53 GEFVACGLFLLFSL
+53 GEFVSCGLFLLFSL

-199 ILTVPW
+199 ILTVP
-205 PPWSLR
+205 
-211 RCIPSGEPL
+211 
-220 SCLRFL
+220 
-226 NKVVRMSVRRESM
+226 
-239 LHKNAK
+239 
-245 KVISGVLGT
+245 
-254 CLVFQLAALPSLAQT
+254 
-269 SNVPDQTQTAVTAQ
+269 
-283 ENSGVQTLASTSFTD
+283 LASLVSAAVYPKWRTPE
-298 VLLSVGA
+298 LSQV
-305 NNTQMNATWYAAQE
+305 
-319 GAGYVLVAK
+319 
-328 QSQLVNGA
+328 SQ
-336 MPENAAKFDATSTP
+336 
-350 ANESGKWSNQATITG
+350 
-365 LEPGTVYAYQLV
+365 
-377 NGEEKSDVATFTT
+377 
-390 ATNGA
+390 
-395 FSFAF
+395 
-400 AGDPQ
+400 
-405 IGASGNAD
+405 
-413 SDTRG
+413 
-418 WDKTLGI
+418 
-425 IADSTQFDGVDF
+425 
-437 LLSAGDQVN
+437 
-446 TASNEDQYN
+446 
-455 GYLDHDELL
+455 
-464 SLPVATVVGNHD
+464 
-476 SSSNAYDQHFNV
+476 
-488 PNESELGVTN
+488 
-498 AGGNYWFVYN
+498 
-508 NTLFLAQQQQP
+508 
-519 STADHKAFMEEA
+519 
-531 IAANDVS
+531 
-538 WKMSPSTTPSTLW
+538 
-551 PATPPKVIS
+551 

>member
-1 MFLLKI
+1 MQIIHNPRFGQRILAIFVCLVTAVLAFMPSVSVSFQSLVSDTVSYISGTVLEVVEEDLTPSDLKGGPQLGEQTLTIELKDGSQITLTNYLTNTHNILAREGMRVVVCVDAPENVEPYYTLYQYDRSVGLGVAVAIFLLLMLLVGGEKGFYATLALAFSLVFLLKI

-53 GEFVACGLFLLFSL
+53 GEFVSCGLFLLFSL

-185 ALEMAHGLCGTCAV
+185 ALELAHGLCGTCAV
-199 ILTVPW
+199 ILTVP
-205 PPWSLR
+205 
-211 RCIPSGEPL
+211 
-220 SCLRFL
+220 
-226 NKVVRMSVRRESM
+226 
-239 LHKNAK
+239 
-245 KVISGVLGT
+245 
-254 CLVFQLAALPSLAQT
+254 
-269 SNVPDQTQTAVTAQ
+269 
-283 ENSGVQTLASTSFTD
+283 LASLVSAAVYPKWRTPE
-298 VLLSVGA
+298 LSQV
-305 NNTQMNATWYAAQE
+305 
-319 GAGYVLVAK
+319 
-328 QSQLVNGA
+328 SQ
-336 MPENAAKFDATSTP
+336 
-350 ANESGKWSNQATITG
+350 
-365 LEPGTVYAYQLV
+365 
-377 NGEEKSDVATFTT
+377 
-390 ATNGA
+390 
-395 FSFAF
+395 
-400 AGDPQ
+400 
-405 IGASGNAD
+405 
-413 SDTRG
+413 
-418 WDKTLGI
+418 
-425 IADSTQFDGVDF
+425 
-437 LLSAGDQVN
+437 
-446 TASNEDQYN
+446 
-455 GYLDHDELL
+455 
-464 SLPVATVVGNHD
+464 
-476 SSSNAYDQHFNV
+476 
-488 PNESELGVTN
+488 
-498 AGGNYWFVYN
+498 
-508 NTLFLAQQQQP
+508 
-519 STADHKAFMEEA
+519 
-531 IAANDVS
+531 
-538 WKMSPSTTPSTLW
+538 
-551 PATPPKVIS
+551 

>member
-1 MFLLKI
+1 MQIIHNPRLGQRILAIFVCLVTAVLAVMPSVSVSFQSLVSDTVSYIPGTVLEVVEEDLTPSDLKGGPQLGEQTLTIELKDGSQITLTNYLTNTHNILAREGMRVVVCVDTPENVEPYYTLYQYDRSVGLGVAVAIFLLLMLLVGGEKGFYATLALAFSLVFLLKI

-67 LLHLSGFKSSDA
+67 LLHLSGFKSGDA

-199 ILTVPW
+199 ILTVP
-205 PPWSLR
+205 
-211 RCIPSGEPL
+211 
-220 SCLRFL
+220 
-226 NKVVRMSVRRESM
+226 
-239 LHKNAK
+239 
-245 KVISGVLGT
+245 
-254 CLVFQLAALPSLAQT
+254 
-269 SNVPDQTQTAVTAQ
+269 
-283 ENSGVQTLASTSFTD
+283 LASLVSAAVYPKWRTPE
-298 VLLSVGA
+298 LSQV
-305 NNTQMNATWYAAQE
+305 
-319 GAGYVLVAK
+319 
-328 QSQLVNGA
+328 SQ
-336 MPENAAKFDATSTP
+336 
-350 ANESGKWSNQATITG
+350 
-365 LEPGTVYAYQLV
+365 
-377 NGEEKSDVATFTT
+377 
-390 ATNGA
+390 
-395 FSFAF
+395 
-400 AGDPQ
+400 
-405 IGASGNAD
+405 
-413 SDTRG
+413 
-418 WDKTLGI
+418 
-425 IADSTQFDGVDF
+425 
-437 LLSAGDQVN
+437 
-446 TASNEDQYN
+446 
-455 GYLDHDELL
+455 
-464 SLPVATVVGNHD
+464 
-476 SSSNAYDQHFNV
+476 
-488 PNESELGVTN
+488 
-498 AGGNYWFVYN
+498 
-508 NTLFLAQQQQP
+508 
-519 STADHKAFMEEA
+519 
-531 IAANDVS
+531 
-538 WKMSPSTTPSTLW
+538 
-551 PATPPKVIS
+551 

>member
-1 MFLLKI
+1 MHIIQSPRFGQRILAIFVCLVTAVLAFMPSVSVSFQSLVSDTVSYISGTVLEVVEEDLTPSDLKGGPQLGEQTLTIELKDGSQITLTNYLTNTHNILAREGMRVVVCVDAPENVEPYYTLYQYDRSVGLGVAVAIFLLLMLLVGGEKGFYATLALAFSLVFLLKI

-53 GEFVACGLFLLFSL
+53 GEFVACGLFLLFSA
-67 LLHLSGFKSSDA
+67 LLHLSGFKSGDA

-199 ILTVPW
+199 ILTVP
-205 PPWSLR
+205 
-211 RCIPSGEPL
+211 
-220 SCLRFL
+220 
-226 NKVVRMSVRRESM
+226 
-239 LHKNAK
+239 
-245 KVISGVLGT
+245 
-254 CLVFQLAALPSLAQT
+254 
-269 SNVPDQTQTAVTAQ
+269 
-283 ENSGVQTLASTSFTD
+283 LASLVSAAVYPKWRTPE
-298 VLLSVGA
+298 LSQV
-305 NNTQMNATWYAAQE
+305 
-319 GAGYVLVAK
+319 
-328 QSQLVNGA
+328 SQ
-336 MPENAAKFDATSTP
+336 
-350 ANESGKWSNQATITG
+350 
-365 LEPGTVYAYQLV
+365 
-377 NGEEKSDVATFTT
+377 
-390 ATNGA
+390 
-395 FSFAF
+395 
-400 AGDPQ
+400 
-405 IGASGNAD
+405 
-413 SDTRG
+413 
-418 WDKTLGI
+418 
-425 IADSTQFDGVDF
+425 
-437 LLSAGDQVN
+437 
-446 TASNEDQYN
+446 
-455 GYLDHDELL
+455 
-464 SLPVATVVGNHD
+464 
-476 SSSNAYDQHFNV
+476 
-488 PNESELGVTN
+488 
-498 AGGNYWFVYN
+498 
-508 NTLFLAQQQQP
+508 
-519 STADHKAFMEEA
+519 
-531 IAANDVS
+531 
-538 WKMSPSTTPSTLW
+538 
-551 PATPPKVIS
+551 

>member
-1 MFLLKI
+1 MQIIHNPRFGQRILAIFVCLVTAVLAVMPSVSVSFQSLVSDTVSYIPGTVLEVVEEDLTPSDLKGGPQLGEQTLTIELKDGSQITLTNYLTNTHNILAREGMRVVVCVDAPENVEPYYTLYQYDRSVGLGVAVAIFLLLMLLVGGEKGFYATLALAFSLVFLLKI

-199 ILTVPW
+199 ILTVP
-205 PPWSLR
+205 
-211 RCIPSGEPL
+211 
-220 SCLRFL
+220 
-226 NKVVRMSVRRESM
+226 
-239 LHKNAK
+239 
-245 KVISGVLGT
+245 
-254 CLVFQLAALPSLAQT
+254 
-269 SNVPDQTQTAVTAQ
+269 
-283 ENSGVQTLASTSFTD
+283 LASLVSAAVYPKWRTPE
-298 VLLSVGA
+298 LSQV
-305 NNTQMNATWYAAQE
+305 
-319 GAGYVLVAK
+319 
-328 QSQLVNGA
+328 SQ
-336 MPENAAKFDATSTP
+336 
-350 ANESGKWSNQATITG
+350 
-365 LEPGTVYAYQLV
+365 
-377 NGEEKSDVATFTT
+377 
-390 ATNGA
+390 
-395 FSFAF
+395 
-400 AGDPQ
+400 
-405 IGASGNAD
+405 
-413 SDTRG
+413 
-418 WDKTLGI
+418 
-425 IADSTQFDGVDF
+425 
-437 LLSAGDQVN
+437 
-446 TASNEDQYN
+446 
-455 GYLDHDELL
+455 
-464 SLPVATVVGNHD
+464 
-476 SSSNAYDQHFNV
+476 
-488 PNESELGVTN
+488 
-498 AGGNYWFVYN
+498 
-508 NTLFLAQQQQP
+508 
-519 STADHKAFMEEA
+519 
-531 IAANDVS
+531 
-538 WKMSPSTTPSTLW
+538 
-551 PATPPKVIS
+551 

>member
-1 MFLLKI
+1 MQIIHNPRFGQRILAIFVCLVTAVLAVMPSVSVSFQSLVSDTVSYISGTVLEVVEEDLTPSDLKGGPQLGEQTLTIELKDGSQITLTNYLTNTHNILAREGMRVVVCVDAPENVEPYYTLYQYDRSVGLGVAVAIFLLLMLLVGGEKGFYATLALAFSLVFLLKI

-53 GEFVACGLFLLFSL
+53 GEFVSCGLFLLFSV

-132 RGLWRAGLRMGRDM
+132 RGLWRAGLRMGGDM

-199 ILTVPW
+199 ILTVP
-205 PPWSLR
+205 
-211 RCIPSGEPL
+211 
-220 SCLRFL
+220 
-226 NKVVRMSVRRESM
+226 
-239 LHKNAK
+239 
-245 KVISGVLGT
+245 
-254 CLVFQLAALPSLAQT
+254 
-269 SNVPDQTQTAVTAQ
+269 
-283 ENSGVQTLASTSFTD
+283 LASLVSAAVYPKWRTPE
-298 VLLSVGA
+298 LSQV
-305 NNTQMNATWYAAQE
+305 
-319 GAGYVLVAK
+319 
-328 QSQLVNGA
+328 SQ
-336 MPENAAKFDATSTP
+336 
-350 ANESGKWSNQATITG
+350 
-365 LEPGTVYAYQLV
+365 
-377 NGEEKSDVATFTT
+377 
-390 ATNGA
+390 
-395 FSFAF
+395 
-400 AGDPQ
+400 
-405 IGASGNAD
+405 
-413 SDTRG
+413 
-418 WDKTLGI
+418 
-425 IADSTQFDGVDF
+425 
-437 LLSAGDQVN
+437 
-446 TASNEDQYN
+446 
-455 GYLDHDELL
+455 
-464 SLPVATVVGNHD
+464 
-476 SSSNAYDQHFNV
+476 
-488 PNESELGVTN
+488 
-498 AGGNYWFVYN
+498 
-508 NTLFLAQQQQP
+508 
-519 STADHKAFMEEA
+519 
-531 IAANDVS
+531 
-538 WKMSPSTTPSTLW
+538 
-551 PATPPKVIS
+551 

>member
-1 MFLLKI
+1 MHIIHNPRFGQRILAIFVCLVTAVLAVMPSVSVSFQSLVSDTVSYISGTVLEVVEEDLTPSDLKGGPQLGEQTLTIELKDGSQITLTNYLTNTHNILAREGMRVVVCVDAPENVEPYYTLYQYDRSVGLGVAVAIFLLLMLLVGGEKGFYATLALAFSLVFLLKI

-53 GEFVACGLFLLFSL
+53 GEFVACGLFLLFSV

-199 ILTVPW
+199 ILTVP
-205 PPWSLR
+205 
-211 RCIPSGEPL
+211 
-220 SCLRFL
+220 
-226 NKVVRMSVRRESM
+226 
-239 LHKNAK
+239 
-245 KVISGVLGT
+245 
-254 CLVFQLAALPSLAQT
+254 
-269 SNVPDQTQTAVTAQ
+269 
-283 ENSGVQTLASTSFTD
+283 LASLVSAAVYPKWRTPE
-298 VLLSVGA
+298 LSQV
-305 NNTQMNATWYAAQE
+305 
-319 GAGYVLVAK
+319 
-328 QSQLVNGA
+328 SQ
-336 MPENAAKFDATSTP
+336 
-350 ANESGKWSNQATITG
+350 
-365 LEPGTVYAYQLV
+365 
-377 NGEEKSDVATFTT
+377 
-390 ATNGA
+390 
-395 FSFAF
+395 
-400 AGDPQ
+400 
-405 IGASGNAD
+405 
-413 SDTRG
+413 
-418 WDKTLGI
+418 
-425 IADSTQFDGVDF
+425 
-437 LLSAGDQVN
+437 
-446 TASNEDQYN
+446 
-455 GYLDHDELL
+455 
-464 SLPVATVVGNHD
+464 
-476 SSSNAYDQHFNV
+476 
-488 PNESELGVTN
+488 
-498 AGGNYWFVYN
+498 
-508 NTLFLAQQQQP
+508 
-519 STADHKAFMEEA
+519 
-531 IAANDVS
+531 
-538 WKMSPSTTPSTLW
+538 
-551 PATPPKVIS
+551 

>member
-1 MFLLKI
+1 MHIIQSPRFGQRILAIFVCLVTAVLAVMPSVSVSFQSLVSDTVSYIPGTVLEVVEEDLTPSDLKGGPQLGEQTLTIELKDGSQITLTNYLTNTHNILAREGMRVVVCVDAPENVEPYYTLYQYDRSVGLGVAVAIFLLLMLLVGGEKGFYATLALAFSLVFLLKI

-53 GEFVACGLFLLFSL
+53 GEFVSCGLFLLFSV

-199 ILTVPW
+199 ILTVP
-205 PPWSLR
+205 
-211 RCIPSGEPL
+211 
-220 SCLRFL
+220 
-226 NKVVRMSVRRESM
+226 
-239 LHKNAK
+239 
-245 KVISGVLGT
+245 
-254 CLVFQLAALPSLAQT
+254 
-269 SNVPDQTQTAVTAQ
+269 
-283 ENSGVQTLASTSFTD
+283 LASLVSAAVYPKWRTPE
-298 VLLSVGA
+298 LSQV
-305 NNTQMNATWYAAQE
+305 
-319 GAGYVLVAK
+319 
-328 QSQLVNGA
+328 SQ
-336 MPENAAKFDATSTP
+336 
-350 ANESGKWSNQATITG
+350 
-365 LEPGTVYAYQLV
+365 
-377 NGEEKSDVATFTT
+377 
-390 ATNGA
+390 
-395 FSFAF
+395 
-400 AGDPQ
+400 
-405 IGASGNAD
+405 
-413 SDTRG
+413 
-418 WDKTLGI
+418 
-425 IADSTQFDGVDF
+425 
-437 LLSAGDQVN
+437 
-446 TASNEDQYN
+446 
-455 GYLDHDELL
+455 
-464 SLPVATVVGNHD
+464 
-476 SSSNAYDQHFNV
+476 
-488 PNESELGVTN
+488 
-498 AGGNYWFVYN
+498 
-508 NTLFLAQQQQP
+508 
-519 STADHKAFMEEA
+519 
-531 IAANDVS
+531 
-538 WKMSPSTTPSTLW
+538 
-551 PATPPKVIS
+551 

>member
-1 MFLLKI
+1 MHIIQSPRFGQRILAIFVCLVTAVLAVMPSVSVSFQSLVSDTVSYIPGTVLEVVEEDLTPSDLKGGPQLGEQTLTIELKDGSQITLTNYLTNTHNILAREGMRVVVCVDAPENVEPYYTLYQYDRSVGLGVAVAIFLLLMLLVGGEKGFYATLALVFSLVFLLKI

-53 GEFVACGLFLLFSL
+53 GEFVSCGLFLLFSV

-185 ALEMAHGLCGTCAV
+185 ALELAHGLCGTCAV
-199 ILTVPW
+199 ILTVP
-205 PPWSLR
+205 
-211 RCIPSGEPL
+211 
-220 SCLRFL
+220 
-226 NKVVRMSVRRESM
+226 
-239 LHKNAK
+239 
-245 KVISGVLGT
+245 
-254 CLVFQLAALPSLAQT
+254 
-269 SNVPDQTQTAVTAQ
+269 
-283 ENSGVQTLASTSFTD
+283 LASLVSAAVYPKWRTPE
-298 VLLSVGA
+298 LSQV
-305 NNTQMNATWYAAQE
+305 
-319 GAGYVLVAK
+319 
-328 QSQLVNGA
+328 SQ
-336 MPENAAKFDATSTP
+336 
-350 ANESGKWSNQATITG
+350 
-365 LEPGTVYAYQLV
+365 
-377 NGEEKSDVATFTT
+377 
-390 ATNGA
+390 
-395 FSFAF
+395 
-400 AGDPQ
+400 
-405 IGASGNAD
+405 
-413 SDTRG
+413 
-418 WDKTLGI
+418 
-425 IADSTQFDGVDF
+425 
-437 LLSAGDQVN
+437 
-446 TASNEDQYN
+446 
-455 GYLDHDELL
+455 
-464 SLPVATVVGNHD
+464 
-476 SSSNAYDQHFNV
+476 
-488 PNESELGVTN
+488 
-498 AGGNYWFVYN
+498 
-508 NTLFLAQQQQP
+508 
-519 STADHKAFMEEA
+519 
-531 IAANDVS
+531 
-538 WKMSPSTTPSTLW
+538 
-551 PATPPKVIS
+551 